1 MRASDAPQATGIEVV
16 ATQPTKADRATLAMF
31 ESTERKTLPG
41 PAYIVKVRL
50 KTLPEPTSRGFALYV
65 GDLRIPKYWTYRQGI
80 WFKVFDPQFF
90 VEHKGEPIRFSLND
104 TEFVKTRLKLTVPKM
119 AKTKGGR
126 TAARLPAQEDV
137 LK

>member
-41 PAYIVKVRL
+41 AAYIVKVRL

-90 VEHKGEPIRFSLND
+90 VEHKGDDPFLAERHRIRQN
-104 TEFVKTRLKLTVPKM
+104 
-119 AKTKGGR
+119 
-126 TAARLPAQEDV
+126 AAQA
-137 LK
+137 

>member
-41 PAYIVKVRL
+41 AAYIVKVRL

-65 GDLRIPKYWTYRQGI
+65 GGGLGAVPHDAKL
-80 WFKVFDPQFF
+80 FDPFLP
-90 VEHKGEPIRFSLND
+90 EEELLPITQAIARVF
-104 TEFVKTRLKLTVPKM
+104 
-119 AKTKGGR
+119 
-126 TAARLPAQEDV
+126 ARLGEKTPHRTPTVFQPQRQIPWRPSAHER
-137 LK
+137 

>member
-1 MRASDAPQATGIEVV
+1 MRLSPRNPPKPIV
-16 ATQPTKADRATLAMF
+16 PRWRCSK
-31 ESTERKTLPG
+31 STERKTLPG
-41 PAYIVKVRL
+41 PAYIVKVEL

-65 GDLRIPKYWTYRQGI
+65 GDLQIPKYWTYRQGI